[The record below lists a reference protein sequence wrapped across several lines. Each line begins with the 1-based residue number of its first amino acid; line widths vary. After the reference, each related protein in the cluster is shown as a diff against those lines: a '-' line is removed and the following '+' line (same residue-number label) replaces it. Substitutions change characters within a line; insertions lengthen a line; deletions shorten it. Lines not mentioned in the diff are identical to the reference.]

1 MAINFKLKSDKEII
15 EYLKEE
21 YKLLV
26 ENFLYHKE
34 NPTGK
39 ENIKAANKWFE
50 ECINNK
56 DYQVL
61 YKGLELDVVELMDA
75 DIFPIIKNALD
86 NIVSAGKELYDRQI
100 QNNNQYMDKG
110 ANMGLFDNLFKSKN
124 AKIDLEMQKLKELS
138 LKFISTEELY
148 NKLSRYEDSVFLD
161 YSEIGKI
168 NDLNDNIFR
177 IRDWVFS
184 ENYEGTISKSEVLVM
199 IDNYISSNKLDKRG
213 KRMNFVVEKN
223 GKDYVF
229 KRFIEALSFSQ
240 SVEKETS
247 NKVAILQKEIEVNSK
262 WDLEKGELIMNQNE
276 VNNKGLVMPETSA
289 EATTTKWITIP
300 KSVIGKE
307 FEYKDK
313 NDKPHTY
320 VFVNLPQDE
329 SSMESFSILAKQV
342 QPHPFIKELCNIPI
356 SEYGINMCHSIKVE
370 VAPLAQS
377 GDTKIGPEY
386 KWQRDDEINHLTQD
400 EAVHH
405 LTSIYKNINNRDT
418 QYMLVPKEACKEIN
432 GEEAKNKGKINV
444 IMPKYMQEH
453 NGFNF
458 AESNFI
464 VNKVYHLAAE
474 NMKEMRAVQCSP
486 NAKFRVYFN
495 DGRFLD
501 VAAKYL
507 AGYNKDDYAK
517 YKEQAKENGSNLEK
531 EDTPNKFAEATAE
544 IMNSDIEDTLEE
556 DCAKIVEG
564 MTQKEAAET
573 ENSTE
578 NANINEG
585 VENED
590 EGNEI
595 N

>member
-276 VNNKGLVMPETSA
+276 VNNEGLVMPETSA
-289 EATTTKWITIP
+289 EAAKTKWITIP
-300 KSVIGKE
+300 
-307 FEYKDK
+307 
-313 NDKPHTY
+313 
-320 VFVNLPQDE
+320 
-329 SSMESFSILAKQV
+329 
-342 QPHPFIKELCNIPI
+342 
-356 SEYGINMCHSIKVE
+356 
-370 VAPLAQS
+370 
-377 GDTKIGPEY
+377 
-386 KWQRDDEINHLTQD
+386 
-400 EAVHH
+400 
-405 LTSIYKNINNRDT
+405 
-418 QYMLVPKEACKEIN
+418 
-432 GEEAKNKGKINV
+432 
-444 IMPKYMQEH
+444 
-453 NGFNF
+453 
-458 AESNFI
+458 
-464 VNKVYHLAAE
+464 
-474 NMKEMRAVQCSP
+474 RA
-486 NAKFRVYFN
+486 
-495 DGRFLD
+495 
-501 VAAKYL
+501 
-507 AGYNKDDYAK
+507 
-517 YKEQAKENGSNLEK
+517 
-531 EDTPNKFAEATAE
+531 
-544 IMNSDIEDTLEE
+544 TL
-556 DCAKIVEG
+556 G
-564 MTQKEAAET
+564 
-573 ENSTE
+573 
-578 NANINEG
+578 
-585 VENED
+585 
-590 EGNEI
+590 
-595 N
+595 